1 MKRERG
7 MASWIKIFV
16 PWENIYPSFLYF
28 RLNGNENKWR
38 RGSVAKNAK
47 TLRLRFYKNPKF
59 PAYVCSRFGTRF
71 VETLSKRRENPWN
84 VCTGTNIRWDDI
96 HPCKIHDSICQPYR
110 SIFRP
115 CCHDKLIISELL
127 EFIQVYDI
135 DNKSKILSIF
145 HISRNV

>member
-7 MASWIKIFV
+7 WQAGLKYSSHGKIFTQV
-16 PWENIYPSFLYF
+16 FLYF

-59 PAYVCSRFGTRF
+59 PAYVCSRFGARF

-127 EFIQVYDI
+127 EFIQNI
-135 DNKSKILSIF
+135 DSKFKILSIF
-145 HISRNV
+145 HIPRNV